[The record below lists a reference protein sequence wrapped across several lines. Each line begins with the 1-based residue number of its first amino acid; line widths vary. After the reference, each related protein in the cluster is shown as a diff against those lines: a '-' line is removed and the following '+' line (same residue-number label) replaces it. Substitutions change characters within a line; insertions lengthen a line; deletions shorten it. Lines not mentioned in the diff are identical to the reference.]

1 MVLLGLGSNRGE
13 STQTM
18 VAAIQALVRFAQ
30 PGSLRSSRLWRTTPV
45 DCPPDSGDFVNSAA
59 VFDPVDGLLP
69 EELLSQLKQ
78 LERAFGRGEK
88 HVRNAPRE
96 LDLDLLLFNDELR
109 DSENF
114 VLPHPR
120 AKNRLFVLQPAVE
133 LVPDVVWPNTGKPL
147 QQLLDELD
155 TDERVTP
162 LPTEPPF
169 YVG

>member
-1 MVLLGLGSNRGE
+1 MVLLGLGSNRGD

-18 VAAIQALVRFAQ
+18 VAAIEALDRFAQ

-59 VFDPVDGLLP
+59 VFDPILA
-69 EELLSQLKQ
+69 ELKQ
-78 LERAFGRGEK
+78 LERQFGRGEK

-96 LDLDLLLFNDELR
+96 LELDLLLFDDELR

-133 LVPDVVWPNTGKPL
+133 LVPDVMWPNTGKTL
-147 QQLLDELD
+147 QQLLDELE
-155 TDERVTP
+155 TDERVMP
-162 LPTEPPF
+162 LPTQPPF
-169 YVG
+169 YVA